1 MTESK
6 PEEKTQEKIVP
17 RLIEQE
23 MKNSYLDYSMS
34 VIVGRALPDARDG
47 LKPVHRRVLFA
58 MYDMGMLHNKPFK
71 KSARIVGEVLG
82 KYHPHGDTAVY
93 DTLVRMAQDFSLRYP
108 LINGQGNFG
117 SIDGDNAAAMRY
129 TEAKLNKLAE
139 ELLQDI
145 EKETVD
151 FVPNFDGS
159 LEEPSVL
166 PSKAPNLLLNGSAGI
181 AVGMA
186 TSIPPHN
193 MTELCDGI
201 MKTIDNPQ
209 ITVSELIQSVK
220 GPDFPTGGI
229 IMNAGGL
236 LQAYS
241 SGRGKVVVRAKTH
254 LEENKS
260 KQRIIVDEIPYM
272 VNKSQ
277 LLEAIADLVRDKKV
291 IGISDL
297 RDESDQDGMRVV
309 IELKQGAN
317 SDVVLNQ
324 LFAHSRLQE
333 TVSINLLALIGREP
347 RVCSLKDL
355 ISEFIK
361 HREEVVRR
369 RTQFDLTKAE
379 ERAHILEGL
388 IVALND
394 IDDVVKL
401 IKGSKS
407 SEEAKQGLMREYK
420 LSEVQAQAIL
430 DMTLRRL
437 TSLEQEK
444 LRNEHAD
451 LIKLI
456 KELKEILASAKRI
469 LGIIKAELMELKE
482 KYGDVRKTQLVD
494 GGFEAIEEES
504 LIKEE
509 DMVVTL
515 THAGYVKRI
524 PIDTYKAQRRGGKGI
539 IAAETKEDDF
549 VETLFVA
556 NTHDYLLFFTNKGK
570 VHWLKV
576 YQLPEAGRYAK
587 GSAIVNVL
595 QLGDGEKV
603 TAFIPVSKFEDDK
616 YLFMVTNNGTV
627 KKTSLNEFSNPRK
640 GGIIA
645 LGLDEGDE
653 LKSVMLTDGK
663 CQILIATENGMAI
676 KFDESDVRP
685 MGRTAT
691 GVIGIR
697 LRDDKVVGATI
708 ADDKKTLLTI
718 TEKGYGKRTEM
729 GEYRLTGRGGVG
741 IINLNITDKNGKVV
755 GIASVEDSTELML
768 ISQGG
773 VLIRTTAS
781 QISVIGRNTQGVRVM
796 KIEESDKVMSVA
808 TIVAEE

>member
-1 MTESK
+1 MTETKQGSE
-6 PEEKTQEKIVP
+6 PAEKIVP

-82 KYHPHGDTAVY
+82 KYHPHGDSAVY
-93 DTLVRMAQDFSLRYP
+93 DTLVRMAQGFSLRYP
-108 LINGQGNFG
+108 LIDGQGNFG

-129 TEAKLNKLAE
+129 TEARLNKLAE
-139 ELLQDI
+139 EILQDLD
-145 EKETVD
+145 KDTVE

-159 LEEPSVL
+159 LDEPSVL
-166 PSKAPNLLLNGSAGI
+166 PSKVPNLLINGSSGI

-193 MTELCDGI
+193 LSEVCDGV
-201 MKTIDNPQ
+201 MKVIDNPQ
-209 ITVSELIQSVK
+209 ISVSELVQFVK
-220 GPDFPTGGI
+220 GPDFPTGGT
-229 IMNAGGL
+229 IMNASGL
-236 LQAYS
+236 VQAYGT
-241 SGRGKVVVRAKTH
+241 GRGKVIVRAKTH
-254 LEENKS
+254 LEENKN
-260 KQRIIVDEIPYM
+260 KQRIIIDEIPYM

-277 LLEAIADLVRDKKV
+277 LLEAIADLVSDKKV

-333 TVSINLLALIGREP
+333 TISINLLALVGREP
-347 RVCSLKDL
+347 KVCSLKD
-355 ISEFIK
+355 IIAEFIS
-361 HREEVVRR
+361 HRKEIVTR
-369 RTQFDLTKAE
+369 RTQFDLKKAE
-379 ERAHILEGL
+379 ERAHVLEGL

-420 LSEVQAQAIL
+420 LSEIQAQAIL

-444 LRNEHAD
+444 LRREHDD

-456 KELKEILASAKRI
+456 KELKDILASAQRI

-482 KYGDVRKTQLVD
+482 KYGDDRRTQLVEGSFD
-494 GGFEAIEEES
+494 AIEEES

-515 THAGYVKRI
+515 THAGYVKRL
-524 PIDTYKAQRRGGKGI
+524 PMDTYKAQRRGGKGI

-549 VETLFVA
+549 VESLFVA

-595 QLGDGEKV
+595 QLSDNEKV
-603 TAFIPVSKFEDDK
+603 TAFIPVQKFEEGK
-616 YLFMVTNNGTV
+616 FLFMVTNNGTV
-627 KKTSLNEFSNPRK
+627 KKTSLSEFSNPRK

-645 LGLDEGDE
+645 LGIDEGDE

-663 CQILIATENGMAI
+663 QQILIATENGSAI
-676 KFDESDVRP
+676 KFDEADVRP

-708 ADDKKTLLTI
+708 ADDKKTLLTV
-718 TEKGYGKRTEM
+718 TEKGYGKRTQIS
-729 GEYRLTGRGGVG
+729 EYRLTSRGGVG
-741 IINLNITDKNGKVV
+741 VINLNITDKNGKVV

-781 QISVIGRNTQGVRVM
+781 QISVVGRNTRGVRVM
-796 KIEESDKVMSVA
+796 QIEESDKVMSVA
-808 TIVAEE
+808 TIIPEE

>member
-1 MTESK
+1 MAEIKQGSE
-6 PEEKTQEKIVP
+6 PQEKIVP

-58 MYDMGMLHNKPFK
+58 MYDLGMLHNKPFK

-93 DTLVRMAQDFSLRYP
+93 DTLVRMAQGFSLRYP
-108 LINGQGNFG
+108 LIDGQGNFG

-129 TEAKLNKLAE
+129 TEARLNKLAE
-139 ELLQDI
+139 EILQDLD
-145 EKETVD
+145 KETVD

-159 LEEPSVL
+159 LDEPSVL
-166 PSKAPNLLLNGSAGI
+166 PSKVPNLLINGSTGI

-193 MTELCDGI
+193 LSEVCDGV
-201 MKTIDNPQ
+201 MKVIDSPQ
-209 ITVSELIQSVK
+209 ISVSELVQFVK
-220 GPDFPTGGI
+220 GPDFPTGGM
-229 IMNAGGL
+229 IMNSGGL
-236 LQAYS
+236 IQAYGT
-241 SGRGKVVVRAKTH
+241 GRGKVIVRAKTH
-254 LEENKS
+254 LEENKT

-297 RDESDQDGMRVV
+297 RDESDQDGMRIV
-309 IELKQGAN
+309 IELKQGSN

-333 TVSINLLALIGREP
+333 TISINLLALVGREP
-347 RVCSLKDL
+347 KVCSLKD
-355 ISEFIK
+355 IIVEFVS
-361 HREEVVRR
+361 HRKEVVRR
-369 RTQFDLTKAE
+369 RTQFDLTKAQD
-379 ERAHILEGL
+379 RAHVLEGL
-388 IVALND
+388 IVALDD

-401 IKGSKS
+401 IKSSKS
-407 SEEAKQGLMREYK
+407 SEEAKLGLMREYK
-420 LSEVQAQAIL
+420 LSEIQAQAIL
-430 DMTLRRL
+430 DMTLRKL

-444 LRNEHAD
+444 LRREHDD
-451 LIKLI
+451 LVRLI
-456 KELKEILASAKRI
+456 QELKDILASEQRI

-482 KYGDVRKTQLVD
+482 KYGDKRRTELMQGNLD
-494 GGFEAIEEES
+494 AIEEES

-515 THAGYVKRI
+515 THAGYVKRL
-524 PIDTYKAQRRGGKGI
+524 PMDTYKAQRRGGKGI

-549 VETLFVA
+549 VENLFVA

-595 QLGDGEKV
+595 QLGDNEKV
-603 TAFIPVSKFEDDK
+603 TAFIPVSKFEDGK
-616 YLFMVTNNGTV
+616 FLFMVTNNGTV
-627 KKTSLNEFSNPRK
+627 KKTSLSEFSNPRK

-645 LGLDEGDE
+645 LGIDEGDE
-653 LKSVMLTDGK
+653 LKSVMLTNGK
-663 CQILIATENGMAI
+663 QQILIATENGSAI

-708 ADDKKTLLTI
+708 ADDKKTLLTV
-718 TEKGYGKRTEM
+718 TEKGYGKRTQIE
-729 GEYRLTGRGGVG
+729 EYRLTSRGGVG
-741 IINLNITDKNGKVV
+741 VINLNITDKNGKVV

-808 TIVAEE
+808 TIVPEE